1 MSNVWQCGH
10 CRQVVESHAKPPAC
24 PHCGQPLPPTAL
36 PPALCPSTYARQTHV
51 ITRRSVASWV
61 LYDLGNTIFSMNIV
75 SLYFS
80 LYVQE
85 QEEVGPSRVNW
96 VYGLTTAISMGII
109 FVLSPV
115 LGALTDHA
123 PRRIPFLIVSTVVCI
138 VFTMLL
144 GAGGLLPS
152 LVFFVIANVGYQAGL
167 QFYDALL
174 PEVSTEANRGWIGG
188 IAIGI
193 GYTGSYIGIGTG
205 LLMLQVFKTGK
216 PALFQV
222 TALLFL
228 LFALPAFVWIKERG
242 NPSAKKFTW
251 GAVRAAVRQVT
262 QTLKHSRRYPGLL
275 RFLIGRMFYTDAINT
290 VIMIMGLYVTNLAT
304 RAGLTKAAGESYAQW
319 IMLVSITFAI
329 MGGLVWGKITDRIGP
344 KRTLTIVLRLWM
356 CVYLAAALMGL
367 LMQPLHIP
375 LGCFYVIACATGLAL
390 SGTWT
395 ADRPYMLRLTPPA
408 RIGEF
413 YGLYG
418 MVGRFSAIT
427 GPLLWSLI
435 VGWLFARR
443 PDLGQPMGVLAMLV
457 LVLVSYFILR
467 PVSDH
472 RREWSGPDVVN
483 ADPAQ

>member
-1 MSNVWQCGH
+1 MSESWQCSRCNRVFNSRVH
-10 CRQVVESHAKPPAC
+10 PARFC
-24 PHCGQPLPPTAL
+24 PHCGEVTSSTR
-36 PPALCPSTYARQTHV
+36 PAAAPSVPGAGRPHV
-51 ITRRSVASWV
+51 ITRRSVVSWV

-80 LYVQE
+80 LYVQD
-85 QEEVGPSRVNW
+85 EVGPGRVNW
-96 VYGLTTAISMGII
+96 VFTLTTAISMGLI

-123 PRRIPFLIVSTVVCI
+123 PRRIPFLIVATAVC
-138 VFTMLL
+138 VGFTALL
-144 GAGGLLPS
+144 GQGGLRLS
-152 LVFFVIANVGYQAGL
+152 LVCFVIANVGYQAGL

-174 PEVSTEANRGWIGG
+174 PEVSTEETRGWIGG
-188 IAIGI
+188 LGI
-193 GYTGSYIGIGTG
+193 GLGYIGSYVGVGTG
-205 LLMLQVFKTGK
+205 LLMLQGMHTGK

-228 LFALPAFVWIKERG
+228 LFALPAFIWIRERG
-242 NPSAKKFTW
+242 NPAAKRFTW
-251 GAVRAAVRQVT
+251 RAIGAAVRQVE
-262 QTLKHSRRYPGLL
+262 QTLRHSRRYPGLL
-275 RFLIGRMFYTDAINT
+275 RFLIGRMFYTDSINT
-290 VIMIMGLYVTNLAT
+290 VIAIMGLYVTNLAKQ
-304 RAGLTKAAGESYAQW
+304 AGLTKAAGESYAQL

-329 MGGLVWGKITDRIGP
+329 LGGLVWGKITDRIGP
-344 KRTLTIVLRLWM
+344 KRTLSIVLRLWM

-367 LMQPLHIP
+367 LMQKLHIP

-427 GPLLWSLI
+427 GPLLWGLI
-435 VGWLFARR
+435 VGWLFERN
-443 PDLGQPMGVLAMLV
+443 PEVGQPVGVLMMLV
-457 LVLVSYFILR
+457 LVVVSYVILL
-467 PVSDH
+467 PVSDQ
-472 RREWSGPDVVN
+472 RREWSGEDVL
-483 ADPAQ
+483 PAETTQ